1 MAKVCISIRDIDS
14 IYCKFMAET
23 RRDEVLEI
31 RLDKCGFSE
40 QEIKDV
46 FSSQREAALLA
57 AYPCRLAT
65 EREDAI
71 NALSTAI
78 LAGADLVD
86 IETSLPEDSRRW
98 LSSLAMNKFCKTIYS
113 YHNRHHTNPI
123 EDLRTIVRKAFAE
136 GADIVKIVT
145 TAKSAKDAE
154 RVLSLYDEFPPERLI
169 AFAMGTAGTP
179 SRLKSV
185 TLGAPL
191 YYVSPR
197 RGFETAPG
205 QPCYYN
211 LLEGEIVL
219 KGEVDIPSSKSFAQ
233 RAILLAALAEGTT
246 RLYNLTLCDDTQSA
260 LSVAW
265 QLGAEISFEGRTLV
279 LTGNQRIHEKGLI
292 VKDNKLFVGES
303 GLLARLCIPLAG
315 LSDSD
320 ITVIGEKTLNRRKIR
335 EHAKAL
341 RWMGLKITY
350 RDEHYLPA
358 TVSGRLNGRTVNISG
373 AHGSQMISGMLI
385 ALSQCTQDSV
395 LYVADPTSN
404 PYIDL
409 TIYLAEFFGIE
420 IEFSGEEYEDSRS
433 FFISGKQ
440 QIKPLHGLEVEKD
453 WSAAAIMLVAG
464 AMMGDITIRGMDM
477 FSNQA
482 DAMIYDF
489 LEQNHVDIIKDNDGN
504 INIRKSIICPFVYD
518 ITDAPDLFAPL
529 FLLATRATGESCIQG
544 IRRLRNKESDRA
556 RSFAQEFRK
565 LGVWV
570 EIRGDYMLIR
580 GNEDFE
586 FMGAE
591 CSSHGDH
598 RLAMV
603 LSIANL
609 LATSE
614 ITIDDTDCIDK
625 SFPGFLEEL
634 AKLDQRKLN

>member
-1 MAKVCISIRDIDS
+1 
-14 IYCKFMAET
+14 
-23 RRDEVLEI
+23 
-31 RLDKCGFSE
+31 
-40 QEIKDV
+40 
-46 FSSQREAALLA
+46 
-57 AYPCRLAT
+57 
-65 EREDAI
+65 
-71 NALSTAI
+71 
-78 LAGADLVD
+78 
-86 IETSLPEDSRRW
+86 
-98 LSSLAMNKFCKTIYS
+98 
-113 YHNRHHTNPI
+113 
-123 EDLRTIVRKAFAE
+123 
-136 GADIVKIVT
+136 
-145 TAKSAKDAE
+145 
-154 RVLSLYDEFPPERLI
+154 
-169 AFAMGTAGTP
+169 
-179 SRLKSV
+179 
-185 TLGAPL
+185 
-191 YYVSPR
+191 
-197 RGFETAPG
+197 
-205 QPCYYN
+205 
-211 LLEGEIVL
+211 
-219 KGEVDIPSSKSFAQ
+219 
-233 RAILLAALAEGTT
+233 
-246 RLYNLTLCDDTQSA
+246 
-260 LSVAW
+260 
-265 QLGAEISFEGRTLV
+265 
-279 LTGNQRIHEKGLI
+279 
-292 VKDNKLFVGES
+292 
-303 GLLARLCIPLAG
+303 
-315 LSDSD
+315 
-320 ITVIGEKTLNRRKIR
+320 
-335 EHAKAL
+335 
-341 RWMGLKITY
+341 MGLKVSY

>member
-1 MAKVCISIRDIDS
+1 MASDI
-14 IYCKFMAET
+14 
-23 RRDEVLEI
+23 L
-31 RLDKCGFSE
+31 
-40 QEIKDV
+40 
-46 FSSQREAALLA
+46 
-57 AYPCRLAT
+57 
-65 EREDAI
+65 
-71 NALSTAI
+71 
-78 LAGADLVD
+78 
-86 IETSLPEDSRRW
+86 
-98 LSSLAMNKFCKTIYS
+98 
-113 YHNRHHTNPI
+113 
-123 EDLRTIVRKAFAE
+123 
-136 GADIVKIVT
+136 
-145 TAKSAKDAE
+145 
-154 RVLSLYDEFPPERLI
+154 
-169 AFAMGTAGTP
+169 
-179 SRLKSV
+179 
-185 TLGAPL
+185 
-191 YYVSPR
+191 
-197 RGFETAPG
+197 
-205 QPCYYN
+205 
-211 LLEGEIVL
+211 L

-265 QLGAEISFEGRTLV
+265 QLGAEISFEGRTLI
-279 LTGNQRIHEKGLI
+279 LTGHQRIQEKGLV

-320 ITVIGEKTLNRRKIR
+320 ILIVGEKTLNRRKIR

-341 RWMGLKITY
+341 RWMGLKISY
-350 RDEHYLPA
+350 NDEHYLPA
-358 TVSGRLNGRTVNISG
+358 SVSGRLNGRIVNISG
-373 AHGSQMISGMLI
+373 ARGSQMISGMLL
-385 ALSQCTQDSV
+385 ALSQCAQDSV
-395 LYVADPTSN
+395 LHVDDPTSN

-409 TIYLAEFFGIE
+409 TIYLAEFFGID
-420 IEFSGEEYEDSRS
+420 IDFSGEENEESRS

-489 LEQNHVDIIKDNDGN
+489 LEQNHVDIVKDKDGN

-614 ITIDDTDCIDK
+614 IIIDDTDCINK
-625 SFPGFLEEL
+625 SFPGFLTEL

>member
-23 RRDEVLEI
+23 RRGEVLEI
-31 RLDKCGFSE
+31 RLDKCGFSN

-46 FSSQREAALLA
+46 FSCQREAALLA
-57 AYPCRLAT
+57 TFHCRLAT
-65 EREDAI
+65 EREEAI
-71 NALSTAI
+71 EALSTAI
-78 LAGADLVD
+78 LAGADAVD
-86 IETSLPEDSRRW
+86 IDILLPEESRKW
-98 LSSLAMNKFCKTIYS
+98 LASLAMNKFCKTIYS
-113 YHNRHHTNPI
+113 YHNRQYTNSP
-123 EDLRTIVRKAFAE
+123 EELHNIVSKAFAE
-136 GADIVKIVT
+136 GVDIVKIVT
-145 TAKSAKDAE
+145 TANSEEDVE
-154 RVLSLYDEFPPERLI
+154 RVLALYDQFPPERLI
-169 AFAMGTAGTP
+169 AFAMGPIGAP

-205 QPCYYN
+205 QPCYYD
-211 LLEGEIVL
+211 LLEGDIL
-219 KGEVDIPSSKSFAQ
+219 IKGEVDIPSSKSFAQ

-265 QLGAEISFEGRTLV
+265 QLGADISFEGRTLI
-279 LTGNQRIHEKGLI
+279 LTGHQRIRENGLV

-315 LSDSD
+315 LSDTD
-320 ITVIGEKTLNRRKIR
+320 ITIIGEKTLNQRKIR
-335 EHAKAL
+335 EHQKAL

-350 RDEHYLPA
+350 RDQHYLPA
-358 TVSGRLNGRTVNISG
+358 TVSGRLNGRIVNLSG
-373 AHGSQMISGMLI
+373 AQGSQMISGMLL
-385 ALSQCTQDSV
+385 ALSQCDQDSILHV
-395 LYVADPTSN
+395 EKPTSN

-409 TIYLAEFFGIE
+409 TIYLADFFGIE
-420 IEFSGEEYEDSRS
+420 IETSSEEYDDPRS
-433 FFISGKQ
+433 FFVSGRQ
-440 QIKPLHGLEVEKD
+440 QIKPLHGLEIEKD
-453 WSAAAIMLVAG
+453 WSSAAIMLVAG
-464 AMMGDITIRGMDM
+464 AMMGNITIRGMDM

-489 LEQNHVDIIKDNDGN
+489 LEQNHVDIIKDKNGN

-529 FLLATRATGESCIQG
+529 FLLATRANGESCIQG

-556 RSFAQEFRK
+556 QSFAQEFRK
-565 LGVWV
+565 LGVGV
-570 EIRGDYMLIR
+570 EIRGDNMFIK
-580 GNEDFE
+580 GEEDFE
-586 FMGAE
+586 FMGGE

-609 LATSE
+609 ISASE
-614 ITIDDTDCIDK
+614 IIIDDTECINK

-634 AKLDQRKLN
+634 AKLDLRKLN

>member
-1 MAKVCISIRDIDS
+1 MARVCISIRDIDS

-31 RLDKCGFSE
+31 RLDKCGLSE
-40 QEIKDV
+40 QEIKEL
-46 FSSQREAALLA
+46 FSGQREAALLA

-65 EREDAI
+65 ERKDAI

-78 LAGADLVD
+78 LAGADMVD
-86 IETSLPEDSRRW
+86 IETSLPEESRRW

-113 YHNRHHTNPI
+113 YHNWHHTNPI
-123 EDLRTIVRKAFAE
+123 EELRRIARDAFAE

-145 TAKSAKDAE
+145 TAKSAEDAE

-169 AFAMGTAGTP
+169 AFAMGAAGAP

-205 QPCYYN
+205 QPCYYD
-211 LLEGEIVL
+211 LLEGDIVL

-233 RAILLAALAEGTT
+233 RAILLAALTEGTT

-265 QLGAEISFEGRTLV
+265 QLGADISFDGRTLI
-279 LTGNQRIHEKGLI
+279 LTGHQRIHEKGL
-292 VKDNKLFVGES
+292 VVRENKLFVGES

-320 ITVIGEKTLNRRKIR
+320 ITIIGEKTLNRRKIR
-335 EHAKAL
+335 EHVKAL
-341 RWMGLKITY
+341 RLMGLKVSY

-358 TVSGRLNGRTVNISG
+358 TVSGRLHGRVVNISG
-373 AHGSQMISGMLI
+373 AHGSQMISGMLL
-385 ALSQCTQDSV
+385 ALSQCDQDSV
-395 LYVADPTSN
+395 LHVADPTSN

-409 TIYLAEFFGIE
+409 TIYLAEFFGID

-433 FFISGKQ
+433 FFISGEQ

-464 AMMGDITIRGMDM
+464 AMMGNITIRGMDM

-482 DAMIYDF
+482 DSMIYDF
-489 LEQNHVDIIKDNDGN
+489 LEQNHVDIIKDKDGN
-504 INIRKSIICPFVYD
+504 INIRQSIISPFVYD

-556 RSFAQEFRK
+556 RTFAEEFRK

-586 FMGAE
+586 FMGGE

-609 LATSE
+609 ISTSE
-614 ITIDDTDCIDK
+614 IIIDDTDCIKK

-634 AKLDQRKLN
+634 AKLDIRKLS